1 MDTSITRN
9 SNQQQ
14 LKRLRATLE
23 LKLGLTNH
31 TGGGDVM
38 VCLGASRQRWLL
50 LLFTMKHTAAAD
62 ALGQ

>member
-9 SNQQQ
+9 S
-14 LKRLRATLE
+14 KTRATVE

-62 ALGQ
+62 ALQQ